1 MNADLARHI
10 GDIARAILGEPNT
23 ALSTRQELRFG
34 QHGSVA
40 VVVRGPKAG
49 AWYDHENERG
59 GGVWDL
65 IRVFGSKVD
74 GEVVAW
80 LKTIGI
86 EIDPKPG
93 FGRMIATYYYRD
105 ESGKLLFQ
113 VVRFEPKDFKQ
124 RRPDGA
130 GGWIWNTKGVRK
142 VLYRLPELLGAA
154 KASSN
159 GSSPRVYIVEGEK
172 DVDRLRDQ
180 WGLTATTN
188 PGGASQGKSKWHVD
202 YNQFFVGCDVVI
214 IPDNDDTGRKHVLHV
229 AANLTPFAAMI
240 RIAELGGLP
249 EKGDISDWMDAG
261 GTKSDLETLIE
272 LTAPFTANTV
282 QEAQAASPPGQ
293 TKSTI
298 VEPGKRHIGAD
309 EGISALGE
317 AGIPFYQRNRKI
329 VRVALIKAK
338 TSSGETIIVPG
349 IVPVDQPFMERE
361 LGRSAVWQRFDAR
374 KRGYVVID
382 PPSPVASQ
390 ILAMSGHWPFPPLHG
405 ITQCPT
411 LRYDGTLLDAEG
423 YDEDTGLLL
432 VGNVNMPPISLA
444 PTREQAETALELLLG
459 LLAEFPFVDNDSKA
473 VALSMLITPVIRGAM
488 PVAPMH
494 LITKPLPGTGA
505 SYLLDCAAMIATG
518 EVCAVESMA
527 PRYEETEK
535 RLIGAALS
543 GFPIIA
549 VDNVREIVAGEF
561 FCQVVERPL
570 MSLRALGSSDKLRI
584 PNTFTVFA
592 NGNNAAVA
600 EDMVRRTI
608 RCEIDANVEHPE
620 KRAFAFDPLS
630 AIQRNRGK
638 YIAAALTIPLAYIA
652 AGRPEAKSPL
662 ASFGAWSSLV
672 RDPLAWL
679 NCGDPLAT
687 QDSLRTDDP
696 HKEAVAE
703 VFDTWKSALGVA
715 HENRFRVSDLIEQ
728 TKTQVEFRRAL
739 TKVASRRRRDGQEA
753 EIDPRLLGN
762 WLRRHR
768 GTIATKIKLAADYS
782 INAARPQW
790 YLQPIR

>member
-1 MNADLARHI
+1 MNGELARHI
-10 GDIARAILGEPNT
+10 GDIARAIFGEPNT
-23 ALSTRQELRFG
+23 ALSTRVQLRFG
-34 QHGSVA
+34 AHGSIA
-40 VVVRGPKAG
+40 VEISGPKAG
-49 AWYDHENERG
+49 FWYDHEDEQG
-59 GGVWDL
+59 GGPWDL
-65 IRVFGSKVD
+65 IRIKLGKVD
-74 GEVVAW
+74 GEAVDW

-86 EIDPKPG
+86 EIDPRPC
-93 FGRMIATYYYRD
+93 FGRIVATYDYPD

-130 GGWIWNTKGVRK
+130 GGWVWNTKDVRK
-142 VLYRLPELLGAA
+142 VLYRLPELVAA
-154 KASSN
+154 RRN
-159 GSSPRVYIVEGEK
+159 GTPPRVYIVEGEK
-172 DVDRLRDQ
+172 DADRLAAQ
-180 WGLTATTN
+180 WGLLATTN
-188 PGGASQGKSKWHVD
+188 PGGTSKWRSD
-202 YNQFFVGCDVVI
+202 YSIYFAGFDAVI
-214 IPDNDDTGRKHVLHV
+214 LPDNDDAGYKHAREV
-229 AANLTPFAAMI
+229 AATLRRVAASV
-240 RIAELGGLP
+240 RILELPGLP
-249 EKGDISDWMDAG
+249 PKGDVSDWLDRNSDA
-261 GTKSDLETLIE
+261 TQNDLETLIE
-272 LTAPFTANTV
+272 LTAPFTANTA
-282 QEAQAASPPGQ
+282 QDAQAASPPGQ
-293 TKSTI
+293 TRSII
-298 VEPGKRHIGAD
+298 VEPGKRHIAAD
-309 EGISALGE
+309 EGISALRE
-317 AGIPFYQRNRKI
+317 ARIPFFQHNRKI
-329 VRVALIKAK
+329 VRVALVKAK
-338 TSSGETIIVPG
+338 TSSGEAIMVPG
-349 IVPVDQPFMERE
+349 IVTVDQPFMERQ

-382 PPSPVASQ
+382 PPSPVAAQ

-405 ITQCPT
+405 ITRCPT
-411 LRYDGTLLDAEG
+411 LRRDGTLLDAEG

-432 VGNVNMPPISLA
+432 VGNVDMPPISLA
-444 PTREQAETALELLLG
+444 PTREQAETAIELLFG
-459 LLAEFPFVDNDSKA
+459 LLAEFPFIDNDSKA

-549 VDNVREIVAGEF
+549 VDNVREIVAGDF

-570 MSLRALGSSDKLRI
+570 MSLRALGSSEKHRI

-608 RCEIDANVEHPE
+608 RCEMDANIEHPE
-620 KRAFAFDPLS
+620 KRVFAFDPLS
-630 AIQRNRGK
+630 AIQRDRGK
-638 YIAAALTIPLAYIA
+638 YIAAALSVPLAYIA
-652 AGRPEAKSPL
+652 AGRPETTSPL
-662 ASFGAWSSLV
+662 PSFGAWSSLV

-687 QDSLRTDDP
+687 QDSLRADDP

-703 VFDTWKSALGVA
+703 VFDIWRSALGVA
-715 HENRFRVSDLIEQ
+715 HEDRFRVSDLIEK
-728 TKTQVEFRRAL
+728 TRTQVDFRRAL
-739 TKVASRRRRDGQEA
+739 TKVASRRRRDGQEP
-753 EIDPRLLGN
+753 EIDPHLLGN

-768 GTIATKIKLAADYS
+768 GTIAAKIKLTADYS
-782 INAARPQW
+782 TNAARPQW